1 MASTKEMQQ
10 ETVSSV
16 DTAKAMI
23 DKVLVIMQLIEQSP
37 TLSTTF
43 ATNPIGFIMWL
54 LDHLGVTYEEL
65 REFLTNF
72 LVYVLPSLEISI
84 KAILLT
90 NLKNML
96 SCTAD
101 PRIPEKYRK
110 IHKVV
115 DDYNTSQERGIDIN
129 LESID
134 YFGKLGVSPLSK
146 EGKEMYFGLE
156 GIKDVYKFA
165 RAEDFD
171 AFLWFVI
178 HKGKFPNSSKV
189 YTKQG
194 TENISLEKYFQQEFN
209 ATSVN
214 GKTLLEAVDV
224 NFTGNTKSKI
234 LQGNTFSYKD
244 EGNASPYSSGGH
256 VLSMCIDSQYGKDN
270 KIEKNTI
277 VPISD
282 DWNSVNWYV
291 RRANDL
297 LKNNGIGKGA
307 TRDYNKERAICNLQ
321 YIDQA
326 SSDAPITGLVN
337 NKIRFTILPRPL
349 VHIPNISEG
358 EPAWR
363 FKRITF
369 DSYGNYD
376 PNGKYTILAQD
387 STDLTYGDG
396 AVTIDPKSGVI
407 TTDIDKLKPIL
418 IECYNGLTVYEF
430 NYDYVMGMKLFDAKV
445 IATTLLD
452 SLINIRLG
460 INPSIGIQHQQ
471 GTEEI
476 REIIKNIIN
485 TDDSVV
491 NDCFFEFDNSKYD
504 ALLRRAEEKRA
515 KKRDFT
521 DIRSILD
528 EYDDKAELNVQV
540 DVLNRA
546 ITQASLSVS
555 DGANEKDRMAIR
567 INFVTDLIEQLTLC
581 LVQALLSPK
590 VLMLLEV
597 NETIM
602 GGKWQKFTMK
612 DLIMAMRQIIVSI
625 VKEVRD
631 LIVQELMKLLLKQLS
646 PIIAMMA
653 NILVREQLENYTE
666 AINDIIRNCPTIW
679 FRFGNMD
686 NETKLDTVD
695 YADIDTSVTRASEQP
710 IINC

>member
-1 MASTKEMQQ
+1 M
-10 ETVSSV
+10 
-16 DTAKAMI
+16 
-23 DKVLVIMQLIEQSP
+23 
-37 TLSTTF
+37 
-43 ATNPIGFIMWL
+43 
-54 LDHLGVTYEEL
+54 
-65 REFLTNF
+65 
-72 LVYVLPSLEISI
+72 
-84 KAILLT
+84 
-90 NLKNML
+90 
-96 SCTAD
+96 
-101 PRIPEKYRK
+101 
-110 IHKVV
+110 
-115 DDYNTSQERGIDIN
+115 
-129 LESID
+129 
-134 YFGKLGVSPLSK
+134 
-146 EGKEMYFGLE
+146 
-156 GIKDVYKFA
+156 
-165 RAEDFD
+165 
-171 AFLWFVI
+171 
-178 HKGKFPNSSKV
+178 
-189 YTKQG
+189 
-194 TENISLEKYFQQEFN
+194 
-209 ATSVN
+209 
-214 GKTLLEAVDV
+214 
-224 NFTGNTKSKI
+224 
-234 LQGNTFSYKD
+234 
-244 EGNASPYSSGGH
+244 
-256 VLSMCIDSQYGKDN
+256 
-270 KIEKNTI
+270 
-277 VPISD
+277 
-282 DWNSVNWYV
+282 
-291 RRANDL
+291 
-297 LKNNGIGKGA
+297 
-307 TRDYNKERAICNLQ
+307 
-321 YIDQA
+321 
-326 SSDAPITGLVN
+326 
-337 NKIRFTILPRPL
+337 
-349 VHIPNISEG
+349 
-358 EPAWR
+358 
-363 FKRITF
+363 
-369 DSYGNYD
+369 
-376 PNGKYTILAQD
+376 
-387 STDLTYGDG
+387 
-396 AVTIDPKSGVI
+396 
-407 TTDIDKLKPIL
+407 
-418 IECYNGLTVYEF
+418 
-430 NYDYVMGMKLFDAKV
+430 
-445 IATTLLD
+445 
-452 SLINIRLG
+452 
-460 INPSIGIQHQQ
+460 QHQQ

-540 DVLNRA
+540 DILNRA

-646 PIIAMMA
+646 PIIAMMT

>member
-23 DKVLVIMQLIEQSP
+23 DKVLVIMQLMEQSP

-178 HKGKFPNSSKV
+178 HKGKFPNSSRV
-189 YTKQG
+189 SGDLNTFFQNFGG
-194 TENISLEKYFQQEFN
+194 TTE
-209 ATSVN
+209 A
-214 GKTLLEAVDV
+214 KTLLEAVDV
-224 NFTGNTKSKI
+224 NFTGDTKSKI
-234 LQGNTFSYKD
+234 LQGNTFS
-244 EGNASPYSSGGH
+244 YSSGGH

-270 KIEKNTI
+270 KIERNTI
-277 VPISD
+277 VPVSD

-326 SSDAPITGLVN
+326 SSDSPITGLVN
-337 NKIRFTILPRPL
+337 NKIRFTILPRPY
-349 VHIPNISEG
+349 VHIPNVDYG
-358 EPAWR
+358 EPVWR

-369 DSYGNYD
+369 DSKGNYD
-376 PNGKYTILAQD
+376 PNGKYTIPIDTKESKKDDNTIEFKLN
-387 STDLTYGDG
+387 DG
-396 AVTIDPKSGVI
+396 TLLLTIDIKSGII
-407 TTDIDKLKPIL
+407 TPSTKFPTPNTSDAILKNL

-646 PIIAMMA
+646 PIIAMMT